1 MSRSSIW
8 IFAVLVASAVAVGA
22 SEGWEIG
29 ECPENPVNVRR
40 PACPEGRRFEGG
52 SCQSGPNWLG
62 HMSVCRLE
70 DCNTCT
76 DDETLIAATGEC
88 ETEGAL
94 VRAGTPACPANRRFT
109 SGSCQS
115 GPNWLGHMSIC
126 RLEDCAV
133 CREDQMLDLE
143 HGLCCDVPY

>member
-1 MSRSSIW
+1 MNRSAIW
-8 IFAVLVASAVAVGA
+8 IFAVLVAGAVAVGA

-29 ECPENPVNVRR
+29 ECPENPQNIRR
-40 PACPEGRRFEGG
+40 PACPADRQF
-52 SCQSGPNWLG
+52 
-62 HMSVCRLE
+62 
-70 DCNTCT
+70 
-76 DDETLIAATGEC
+76 TG
-88 ETEGAL
+88 
-94 VRAGTPACPANRRFT
+94 
-109 SGSCQS
+109 GSCQS